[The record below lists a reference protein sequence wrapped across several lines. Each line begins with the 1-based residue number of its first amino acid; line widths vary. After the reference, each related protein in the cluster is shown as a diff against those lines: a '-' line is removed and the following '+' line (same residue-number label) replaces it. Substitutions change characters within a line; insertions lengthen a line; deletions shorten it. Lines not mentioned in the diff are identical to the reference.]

1 MCLLLQ
7 IVPAGQL
14 PTTEEEADSM
24 GLLDNFAFM
33 GLLSLIDPP
42 RDAVP
47 PAVASCRSAGVGVTM
62 VTGDQP
68 TTAGPHMIM
77 CLRILLVLVLL
88 LAASPVPETLLSST
102 HVLQRQL
109 LVSAASL
116 PR

>member
-1 MCLLLQ
+1 
-7 IVPAGQL
+7 
-14 PTTEEEADSM
+14 M

-68 TTAGPHMIM
+68 TTAGMYPSLLKP
-77 CLRILLVLVLL
+77 CLNPFSTVLLVWFRFVC
-88 LAASPVPETLLSST
+88 STL
-102 HVLQRQL
+102 
-109 LVSAASL
+109 
-116 PR
+116 

>member
-1 MCLLLQ
+1 MTYFLVLQ
-7 IVPAGQL
+7 VVPAGQL
-14 PTTEEEADSM
+14 PNTEEEADSQ

-68 TTAGPHMIM
+68 TTAG
-77 CLRILLVLVLL
+77 
-88 LAASPVPETLLSST
+88 
-102 HVLQRQL
+102 
-109 LVSAASL
+109 ASL
-116 PR
+116 RSLQMYT